1 MGGAFFQTAIQ
12 GRVRLLRPHKAYFQ
26 WSPLTSTPWPR
37 LQVGSMFGSLRVR
50 SGSITG
56 HRRNLYFLPH
66 TNSAGNRFWTSC
78 GGLCPTFSNKWRSKG
93 PVKKSWCPSEVW
105 ICPKA
110 TRFSLALRFTRH
122 RRLASFFRL
131 ASLGVRIVVDL
142 DQLKARDGLND
153 AVSASP
159 RR

>member
-1 MGGAFFQTAIQ
+1 M
-12 GRVRLLRPHKAYFQ
+12 
-26 WSPLTSTPWPR
+26 TSW
-37 LQVGSMFGSLRVR
+37 V
-50 SGSITG
+50 ITG

-142 DQLKARDGLND
+142 DQLEARNCRKDRHGVTSSPSD
-153 AVSASP
+153 AVTFYPMRFLGGRHDGKREHIRLEHNTRSVY
-159 RR
+159 RTG